1 MGALSTL
8 LAERVE
14 SLLPHTGV
22 AACVPNSPYCSSD
35 CDEIKGS
42 CLWLHRQCHLSC
54 HGKGVCGSWTT
65 GRC

>member
-1 MGALSTL
+1 MSTLSTL

-14 SLLPHTGV
+14 SLLPASNV
-22 AACVPNSPYCSSD
+22 AACVPNSPYRSSD
-35 CDEIKGS
+35 CDLIKGS

-54 HGKGVCGSWTT
+54 HGKGVCGSWTD